1 MIRLTTLAVPALAAL
16 LAGCASGG
24 SATDTDPAPAP
35 PAAGGGQSRPGQ
47 PTTSW
52 PVQTRGHVDLWLH
65 GYAMIYADT
74 TRVPYFRRGYRDAM
88 VATKNRAGIVTQL
101 DANRDRLAARL
112 ATSPALF
119 NTQFLAFYFD
129 SWDEL
134 RQAIDWFLRAEGDPR
149 RASNVETQR
158 ILIFLAQNF
167 PNAADR
173 DWLRLFSQSL
183 EDERTKFFHAHWTQ
197 AQQSRAGV
205 TAAVD
210 ALWQATLPK
219 LRRFLTNTQ
228 QEGGRLLLSYPLGG
242 EGRTVNSG
250 SRENTVAVTWP
261 ERTESAA
268 EAIYVFAHEA
278 ALNVAA
284 SAVRDNITPAEQR
297 SGLGDRFTA
306 AASVRAGFVLL
317 DRTAPDLAEGYAR
330 FYLRVAGVTP
340 GADPRAQLASTFSLP
355 QAIRE
360 ALERQ
365 IEVVLGGI

>member
-1 MIRLTTLAVPALAAL
+1 MTRLSRLALPALALAL
-16 LAGCASGG
+16 AACASGG
-24 SATDTDPAPAP
+24 ASPDPEPGAAQPTGQPAAAQPAP
-35 PAAGGGQSRPGQ
+35 
-47 PTTSW
+47 TTW
-52 PVQTRGHVDLWLH
+52 PVQTREHVDLWLH
-65 GYAMIYADT
+65 GYALLYNDS
-74 TRVPYFRRGYRDAM
+74 TRVPYFRRGYRDQIVTA
-88 VATKNRAGIVTQL
+88 KNRAGVVTQL

-112 ATSPALF
+112 ASSPTLF
-119 NTQFLAFYFD
+119 NTQFVAFYFD

-158 ILIFLAQNF
+158 ILAFLASNF
-167 PNAADR
+167 PSAADR

-183 EDERTKFFHAHWTQ
+183 EDERAKFYRAHWAQ
-197 AQQSRAGV
+197 AQQARAGV

-210 ALWQATLPK
+210 ALWQTTRPK
-219 LRRFLTNTQ
+219 MQRFLNNTQ
-228 QEGGRLLLSYPLGG
+228 QEGGRILLSLPLGG
-242 EGRTVNSG
+242 EGRSINSG
-250 SRENTVAVTWP
+250 SRQNTVAVTWP
-261 ERTESAA
+261 ERAEDAV

-297 SGLGDRFTA
+297 SGLGDRYNA
-306 AASVRAGFVLL
+306 AASVRAGLLVLEK
-317 DRTAPDLAEGYAR
+317 TAPELAAGYAR
-330 FYLRVAGVTP
+330 YYLRTAGVTP
-340 GADPRAQLASTFSLP
+340 GADPRAQIASTFTLP